1 MTSIVK
7 QLEAA
12 VIAAMEDATD
22 GAALVRGF
30 RESAMAGIVKTS
42 DGDGRPE
49 IDVAVTPATSDN
61 YASPV
66 IEFAVSVSVRLDWS
80 DDPTISA
87 FDEVAAAVERVLQRW
102 NRREN
107 IEAMSAALS
116 TENFLDFDGFRLDG
130 GQDSADISGE
140 TPLIA
145 TVFNFAAKGIF
156 SETQTE
162 DQ

>member
-1 MTSIVK
+1 MTSLVR

-12 VIAAMEDATD
+12 VIAAMKTATD

-30 RESAMAGIVKTS
+30 REIAIAGTVKSS
-42 DGDGRPE
+42 DGDGRAGV
-49 IDVAVTPATSDN
+49 DVAVTPATSDG

-66 IEFAVSVSVRLDWS
+66 IEFAVAVSIRLDWS

-87 FDEVAAAVERVLQRW
+87 FDEAAAAIERILHRW
-102 NRREN
+102 NMREN

-116 TENFLDFDGFRLDG
+116 TENFRCDGFRLDG
-130 GQDSADISGE
+130 GQDSADVGGKVSAIS
-140 TPLIA
+140 
-145 TVFNFAAKGIF
+145 TVFNFAVKGVF
-156 SETQTE
+156 TETTME